1 VNISEILNNL
11 SKRERR
17 HFEFGQKTLDKLLE
31 EVGPIIKAAAK
42 SNIRKPAEVANLL
55 NRRSIRTACGD
66 VWTSLL
72 VKDLLALL
80 YEGVITRAPVV
91 KRSLPASTKRL
102 EANELTKKDIERI
115 KNVAVKLESNKL
127 AAARAARSK
136 RERREMDSTRFKSE
150 PRSLIHSDVKRH
162 VSLLES
168 YSAEALQKRWLN
180 CLKNY
185 LKPESQFPR
194 ALLNEMMTAID
205 EEWRRRKQ
213 STIGL
218 KRDEWPSTEVGL
230 TTTSSLSVNWP
241 EKGILSFVGYRVGK
255 TNPTRPETLRKLILE
270 AVFLREIPPILPR
283 FMMAEWGDPG
293 TKVRLLKIAN
303 VLAAFARNAKNK
315 RKLVMS
321 LSIKSWEED
330 LEHLRQKFW
339 LPHFCYATE
348 MWPSG

>member
-1 VNISEILNNL
+1 MSRTEILNNL
-11 SKRERR
+11 SERERR
-17 HFEFGQKTLDKLLE
+17 HFEFGHKTLDKLLE

-66 VWTSLL
+66 AWTSLL

-80 YEGVITRAPVV
+80 YEGVIKRAPVV
-91 KRSLPASTKRL
+91 KRSLPASTNRL
-102 EANELTKKDIERI
+102 EAKELTKKDIERI
-115 KNVAVKLESNKL
+115 KNVVVKLESKKL
-127 AAARAARSK
+127 AAARAAQSK
-136 RERREMDSTRFKSE
+136 RARREGDSTGFNPE
-150 PRSLIHSDVKRH
+150 P
-162 VSLLES
+162 VSLSLEDVEKHIALLPS
-168 YSAEALQKRWLN
+168 DSADALKSRWLN
-180 CLKNY
+180 CLRNY

-194 ALLNEMMTAID
+194 AHLNEMMTAID
-205 EEWRRRKQ
+205 KEWRRRKQ

-241 EKGILSFVGYRVGK
+241 EEGILSFVGYRVGK

-283 FMMAEWGDPG
+283 FMMDEWGDPG

-315 RKLVMS
+315 RKLDMS

-330 LEHLRQKFW
+330 LEYLRQEFW
-339 LPHFCYATE
+339 LPSFYDLTGA
-348 MWPSG
+348 WPSG